1 MNPLPPGTFQSSGNE
16 GGRRRQPMRGG
27 TDDLTQSL
35 SGLRR
40 VLRDQVAEEPRA
52 RGQSRSRRH
61 LDYRRPS
68 RRMRQVP
75 EDQ

>member
-1 MNPLPPGTFQSSGNE
+1 MNPFPPGTFQSSGNE

-27 TDDLTQSL
+27 GLDDLTESM

-52 RGQSRSRRH
+52 RAEADRDVTLTIVG
-61 LDYRRPS
+61 RP
-68 RRMRQVP
+68 
-75 EDQ
+75 EG